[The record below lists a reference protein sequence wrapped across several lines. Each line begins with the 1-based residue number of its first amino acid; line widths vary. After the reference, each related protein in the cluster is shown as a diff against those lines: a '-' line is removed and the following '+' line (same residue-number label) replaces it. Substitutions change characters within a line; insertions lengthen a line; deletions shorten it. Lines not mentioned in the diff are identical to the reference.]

1 MHSVIIVDDE
11 IYFRKGFIRMIDWE
25 GNGYQVIGEADNGED
40 ALEMIRDKMPDLVI
54 TDIRMPVLDGLALI
68 QAAEEEKL
76 DTEFVIISGHNDFT
90 YAQQAVRFG
99 VLDYVLKPVD
109 EDDIAQALGK
119 LRDKLTKK
127 RELQERRRKLLSE
140 KQIEA
145 LIRGESVDDA
155 ADAWMRY
162 ETAIG
167 SRTFTYT
174 LIELNNVHPWSDK
187 KQPSTDE
194 LRASI
199 RAAVRQ
205 LAPSASDPILYEHRR
220 TYGLIV
226 TSMHLSEAG
235 GSVHAFMELL
245 LLRLNEQFGLEYR
258 AYAGTTVQHLS
269 GIKESYTSAKE
280 AMSCK
285 YYRSTDRV
293 IASSDVSG
301 TELIYSQLDDDICRR
316 LVEAVEENDSYEMK
330 QVIDSLFSEFR
341 GKRYSP
347 EAIKTGIVQC
357 VLVICKSIRG
367 MEGDETELASFEP
380 VINWHDHNVTLEEI
394 KRLLTAFVF
403 EAGVMVS
410 ELYRSY
416 GKGTMHKIK
425 TYVDQNYS
433 KNISLKIIAS
443 QFYMNPAY
451 LGQLFKRS
459 YGLYFNDYLQ
469 KLRIAE
475 AKKLLRIKDMRI
487 YEVAER
493 VGFNNPDYFVTQFD
507 KLERMT
513 PSEYRNKVNLQ

>member
-11 IYFRKGFIRMIDWE
+11 IYFRKGLIRMIDWE

-40 ALEMIRDKMPDLVI
+40 ALAMIRDKKPDLVI
-54 TDIRMPVLDGLALI
+54 TDIRMPVLDGLDLI
-68 QAAEEEKL
+68 QAAEKEKL
-76 DTEFVIISGHNDFT
+76 DTEFVIISGHNDFH

-109 EDDIAQALGK
+109 EDDIVDALGK

-127 RELQERRRKLLSE
+127 RQLQERRRMLLSE

-145 LIRGESVDDA
+145 LIRGESEGA
-155 ADAWMRY
+155 ATEDWM
-162 ETAIG
+162 EHEMASG
-167 SRTFTYT
+167 PQTFTYAM
-174 LIELNNVHPWSDK
+174 IELNNVHPWSDR
-187 KQPSTDE
+187 KQPSKEE
-194 LRASI
+194 LRAAI
-199 RAAVRQ
+199 REAVRQ
-205 LAPSASDPILYEHRR
+205 LVPSASDPILYEHRR

-226 TSMHLSEAG
+226 PGLYLTEAG
-235 GSVHAFMELL
+235 GNVRAFMELL
-245 LLRLNEQFGLEYR
+245 LLRLDERYELEFR
-258 AYAGTTVQHLS
+258 AYTGTTVQQLNH
-269 GIKESYTSAKE
+269 IKESYISAKE
-280 AMSCK
+280 ALSYK
-285 YYRSTDRV
+285 YYRSPDRV
-293 IASSDVSG
+293 IAISDVSG
-301 TELIYSQLDDDICRR
+301 TELVYGQLDDDVCRR
-316 LVEAVEENDSYEMK
+316 LVEAVEENDSNEMK

-341 GKRYSP
+341 DKRFSP

-367 MEGDETELASFEP
+367 MEGDETELSSFEP

-394 KRLLTAFVF
+394 RRLLTAFVF
-403 EAGVMVS
+403 EAGDLVGT
-410 ELYRSY
+410 LYRTY
-416 GKGTMHKIK
+416 GKGRIHKVK

-433 KNISLKIIAS
+433 KNISLKTIAS

-451 LGQLFKRS
+451 LGQLFKRN

-475 AKKLLRIKDMRI
+475 AKKLLRIKDLRI

-513 PSEYRNKVNLQ
+513 PSEYRNKLNLQ